1 MFLYIFLNMFY
12 LFSNCVYADY
22 IYIFNSVSM
31 LILNIFRFSFHT
43 DFIYFLIQCKGTKNL
58 AHNKMYKGFRC
69 KNTHKICIGHESGIT
84 NRRKS
89 GTKHG
94 IMFELKPTLYT
105 MHCISLSISNMRF
118 LLSSFEYFILLHC
131 YIVTC
136 HISTFLLFLTR
147 SRKKREK
154 NSIIYI

>member
-1 MFLYIFLNMFY
+1 MFLFIFLNMFY

-69 KNTHKICIGHESGIT
+69 KNTHKICIDHVSGIT
-84 NRRKS
+84 NRLKS
-89 GTKHG
+89 AN
-94 IMFELKPTLYT
+94 EA
-105 MHCISLSISNMRF
+105 
-118 LLSSFEYFILLHC
+118 
-131 YIVTC
+131 
-136 HISTFLLFLTR
+136 
-147 SRKKREK
+147 
-154 NSIIYI
+154 